1 MFTNVMNEQKDKSY
15 SKSDFD
21 LSGKTLISGGALKEA
36 LVSDMS
42 IPALKKVNMVNAPS
56 NNVGVNNVADPSMA
70 MPMNEPDITM
80 KSNASMPSEHV
91 NKFVPEGSSV
101 PNIPVMNEMPMQE
114 IVPEPQVT
122 SETPLE
128 TTSENKFVSPEINE
142 PVSAQPVNPVFN
154 TLVNAANKIPEPQVE
169 PEVSAPSESNMFTP
183 NIPVIEEQNNN
194 VAPLE
199 ETKEPTV
206 EPVMESVTSL
216 DDIKLR
222 QEKPSI
228 PQSNSITEDLQSGSF
243 VDDSSEVKSKED
255 SLNPSLEPVSAPS
268 DEVKEPVSKET
279 TVTEPD
285 ITLNENMPQFEPQAE
300 TQVEPQAKTQV
311 EPKSEPQAETQVE
324 LKAEPQV
331 ETQEQVSEE
340 VSGDIFK
347 AMKEEHL
354 KNIETLS
361 NGINT
366 LLKDYLN
373 NMKLMYGKLE
383 KMALEARKTNEVKN
397 DMESAMGMLSN
408 EELDKAVDRWDGK
421 IDEAANYGANAGIP
435 EITPGENTRAI

>member
-42 IPALKKVNMVNAPS
+42 IPALKKVNMVSAPS
-56 NNVGVNNVADPSMA
+56 NNVGVNNVAAPSMI
-70 MPMNEPDITM
+70 MPTNEPDITM
-80 KSNASMPSEHV
+80 KSDASMPSEHV

-101 PNIPVMNEMPMQE
+101 PNIPVMNKMPMQE

-169 PEVSAPSESNMFTP
+169 PEVSAPNESNMFTP
-183 NIPVIEEQNNN
+183 HIPVIEEQNNN

-216 DDIKLR
+216 DDIKLG
-222 QEKPSI
+222 QEEPSI
-228 PQSNSITEDLQSGSF
+228 PQSNSITDDLQSGSF
-243 VDDSSEVKSKED
+243 VDDSGEVKSEED
-255 SLNPSLEPVSAPS
+255 TA
-268 DEVKEPVSKET
+268 
-279 TVTEPD
+279 VTEPD
-285 ITLNENMPQFEPQAE
+285 STLSENMPQFEPQA
-300 TQVEPQAKTQV
+300 KTQV
-311 EPKSEPQAETQVE
+311 EHKSEPQAETQVE
-324 LKAEPQV
+324 PKAEPQV
-331 ETQEQVSEE
+331 ETQEQVSEK
-340 VSGDIFK
+340 VSGDIFT
-347 AMKEEHL
+347 AMKKEHL

-373 NMKLMYGKLE
+373 NMKLMYSKLE
-383 KMALEARKTNEVKN
+383 KMVLESRKTNETKN
-397 DMESAMGMLSN
+397 DMENAMGMLSN

-421 IDEAANYGANAGIP
+421 IDEATNYGIGSDIP
-435 EITPGENTRAI
+435 EITPDENTRAI

>member
-42 IPALKKVNMVNAPS
+42 IPALKKVNMVSAPS
-56 NNVGVNNVADPSMA
+56 NNVGVNNVAAPSMT

-80 KSNASMPSEHV
+80 KSDASMPSEHV

-183 NIPVIEEQNNN
+183 HIPVIEEQNNN

-216 DDIKLR
+216 DDVKLG
-222 QEKPSI
+222 QEEPSI
-228 PQSNSITEDLQSGSF
+228 PQSNSITDDLQSGSF
-243 VDDSSEVKSKED
+243 VDDSGEVKSEED

-285 ITLNENMPQFEPQAE
+285 STLSENMPQFEPQA
-300 TQVEPQAKTQV
+300 KTQV
-311 EPKSEPQAETQVE
+311 EHKSEPQAEIQVE
-324 LKAEPQV
+324 PKAEPQA

-340 VSGDIFK
+340 VSGDIFT

-373 NMKLMYGKLE
+373 NMKLMYSKLE
-383 KMALEARKTNEVKN
+383 KMVLESRKTNETKN
-397 DMESAMGMLSN
+397 DMENAMGMLSN

-421 IDEAANYGANAGIP
+421 IDEATNYGIGSDIP
-435 EITPGENTRAI
+435 EITPDENTRAI

>member
-1 MFTNVMNEQKDKSY
+1 MFTNVMNEQKVKSY

-21 LSGKTLISGGALKEA
+21 LSGKTLVSGGVLKEA

-42 IPALKKVNMVNAPS
+42 IPALKKVNMVSAPS
-56 NNVGVNNVADPSMA
+56 NNMGVNNVADPSMT
-70 MPMNEPDITM
+70 MPTNEPDITM
-80 KSNASMPSEHV
+80 KSDASMPLEHA

-128 TTSENKFVSPEINE
+128 TTSENKFVSPEIKE

-169 PEVSAPSESNMFTP
+169 PKVSAPSESNMFTP
-183 NIPVIEEQNNN
+183 HIPVIEEQNNN

-216 DDIKLR
+216 DDIKLG
-222 QEKPSI
+222 QEGPSI
-228 PQSNSITEDLQSGSF
+228 PQSNSITDDLQSGSF
-243 VDDSSEVKSKED
+243 VDDSGEVKSEED
-255 SLNPSLEPVSAPS
+255 SLSPSLEPVSAPS
-268 DEVKEPVSKET
+268 DEVKEPVSEEDT
-279 TVTEPD
+279 AVTEPD
-285 ITLNENMPQFEPQAE
+285 STLSENMPQIEPQIE
-300 TQVEPQAKTQV
+300 TQMEPKVEPQ
-311 EPKSEPQAETQVE
+311 EESI
-324 LKAEPQV
+324 
-331 ETQEQVSEE
+331 EQVSEE
-340 VSGDIFK
+340 VSSDIFT

-373 NMKLMYGKLE
+373 NMELMYSKLE
-383 KMALEARKTNEVKN
+383 KMVLESRKTNETKN
-397 DMESAMGMLSN
+397 DMENAIGMLSS

-421 IDEAANYGANAGIP
+421 IDEATNYGIGSDIP
-435 EITPGENTRAI
+435 EITPDENTRAI

>member
-1 MFTNVMNEQKDKSY
+1 MFTNVMNEQKVKSY

-21 LSGKTLISGGALKEA
+21 LSGKTLVSGGVLKEA

-42 IPALKKVNMVNAPS
+42 IPALKKVNMVSAPS
-56 NNVGVNNVADPSMA
+56 NNMGVNNVAAPSMI
-70 MPMNEPDITM
+70 MPTNEPDITM
-80 KSNASMPSEHV
+80 KSDASMPLEHA

-128 TTSENKFVSPEINE
+128 TTSENKFVSPEIKE

-183 NIPVIEEQNNN
+183 HIPVIEEQNNN

-206 EPVMESVTSL
+206 APVMESVTSL
-216 DDIKLR
+216 DDIKLG
-222 QEKPSI
+222 QEEPSI
-228 PQSNSITEDLQSGSF
+228 PQSNSITDDLQSGSF
-243 VDDSSEVKSKED
+243 VDDSGEVKSEED
-255 SLNPSLEPVSAPS
+255 SLSPSLEPVSAPS
-268 DEVKEPVSKET
+268 DEVKEPVSEEDT
-279 TVTEPD
+279 AVTESD
-285 ITLNENMPQFEPQAE
+285 STLSENMPQIESKIE
-300 TQVEPQAKTQV
+300 TQMEPKVEPQ
-311 EPKSEPQAETQVE
+311 EESI
-324 LKAEPQV
+324 
-331 ETQEQVSEE
+331 EQVSEE
-340 VSGDIFK
+340 VSSDIFT

-373 NMKLMYGKLE
+373 NMELMYSKLE
-383 KMALEARKTNEVKN
+383 KMVLESRKTNETKN
-397 DMESAMGMLSN
+397 DMENAMGMLSS

-421 IDEAANYGANAGIP
+421 IDEATNYGIGSDIP
-435 EITPGENTRAI
+435 EITPDENTRAI

>member
-42 IPALKKVNMVNAPS
+42 IPALKKVNMVSAPS
-56 NNVGVNNVADPSMA
+56 NNVAAPSMI
-70 MPMNEPDITM
+70 MPTNEPDITM
-80 KSNASMPSEHV
+80 KSDASMPSEHV

-128 TTSENKFVSPEINE
+128 TTSENKFVSPEIKE

-154 TLVNAANKIPEPQVE
+154 TLVNAANKISEPQVE

-183 NIPVIEEQNNN
+183 HIPVIEEQNNN

-216 DDIKLR
+216 DDIKLG
-222 QEKPSI
+222 QEEPSI
-228 PQSNSITEDLQSGSF
+228 PQSNSITDDLQSGSF
-243 VDDSSEVKSKED
+243 VDDSGEVKSEED

-268 DEVKEPVSKET
+268 DEVNEPVSKET

-285 ITLNENMPQFEPQAE
+285 STLSENMPQFEPQA
-300 TQVEPQAKTQV
+300 KTQV
-311 EPKSEPQAETQVE
+311 EP
-324 LKAEPQV
+324 KAEPQV

-340 VSGDIFK
+340 VSGDIFT

-373 NMKLMYGKLE
+373 NMKLMYSKLE
-383 KMALEARKTNEVKN
+383 KMVLESRKTKETKN
-397 DMESAMGMLSN
+397 DMENAMGMLSN

-421 IDEAANYGANAGIP
+421 IDEATNYGIGSDTP
-435 EITPGENTRAI
+435 EITPDENTRAI

>member
-1 MFTNVMNEQKDKSY
+1 MFTNVMNEQNVKSY

-21 LSGKTLISGGALKEA
+21 LSGKTLVSGGVLKEA

-42 IPALKKVNMVNAPS
+42 IPALKKVNMVSAPS
-56 NNVGVNNVADPSMA
+56 NNMGVNNVAAPSMI
-70 MPMNEPDITM
+70 MPTNEPDITM
-80 KSNASMPSEHV
+80 KGDASMPSEHV

-169 PEVSAPSESNMFTP
+169 PEVSAPAESNMFTP

-243 VDDSSEVKSKED
+243 VDDSGEVKSEED
-255 SLNPSLEPVSAPS
+255 SLSPSLEPVSAPS
-268 DEVKEPVSKET
+268 DEVKEPVSEEDT
-279 TVTEPD
+279 AVTESD
-285 ITLNENMPQFEPQAE
+285 STLSENMPQIEPQIE
-300 TQVEPQAKTQV
+300 TQMEPKVEPQ
-311 EPKSEPQAETQVE
+311 EESI
-324 LKAEPQV
+324 
-331 ETQEQVSEE
+331 EQVSEE
-340 VSGDIFK
+340 VSSDIFT

-373 NMKLMYGKLE
+373 NMELMYSKLE
-383 KMALEARKTNEVKN
+383 KMVLESRKTNETKN
-397 DMESAMGMLSN
+397 DMENAMGMLSS

-421 IDEAANYGANAGIP
+421 IDEATNYGIGSDIP
-435 EITPGENTRAI
+435 EITPDENTRAI

>member
-42 IPALKKVNMVNAPS
+42 IPALKKVNMVSAPS

-80 KSNASMPSEHV
+80 KGDASMPSEHV

-268 DEVKEPVSKET
+268 DEVNEPISKET
-279 TVTEPD
+279 TVTEPG
-285 ITLNENMPQFEPQAE
+285 ITLNKNMPQF
-300 TQVEPQAKTQV
+300 EPQAKTQV

-324 LKAEPQV
+324 SKAEPQV

-340 VSGDIFK
+340 VSGDIFM

-373 NMKLMYGKLE
+373 NMKLMYSKLE
-383 KMALEARKTNEVKN
+383 KMVLESRKTNETKN
-397 DMESAMGMLSN
+397 DMENAMGMLSN

-421 IDEAANYGANAGIP
+421 IDEATNYRIGSDIP
-435 EITPGENTRAI
+435 EITPDENTRAI

>member
-1 MFTNVMNEQKDKSY
+1 MFTNVMNEQNVKSY

-21 LSGKTLISGGALKEA
+21 LSGKTLVSGGVLKEA

-42 IPALKKVNMVNAPS
+42 IPALKKVNMVSAPS
-56 NNVGVNNVADPSMA
+56 NNMGVNNVAAPSMI
-70 MPMNEPDITM
+70 MPTNEPDITM
-80 KSNASMPSEHV
+80 KSDASMPLEHA

-128 TTSENKFVSPEINE
+128 TTSENKFVSPEIKE

-183 NIPVIEEQNNN
+183 HIPVIEEQNNN

-199 ETKEPTV
+199 QTKEPTV

-216 DDIKLR
+216 DDIKLG
-222 QEKPSI
+222 QEEPSI
-228 PQSNSITEDLQSGSF
+228 PQSNSITDDLQSGSF
-243 VDDSSEVKSKED
+243 VDDSGEVKSEED
-255 SLNPSLEPVSAPS
+255 SLSPSLEPVSAPS
-268 DEVKEPVSKET
+268 DEVNEPVSKET

-285 ITLNENMPQFEPQAE
+285 STLSENMPQI
-300 TQVEPQAKTQV
+300 EPQAKTQV

-340 VSGDIFK
+340 VSSDIFT

-373 NMKLMYGKLE
+373 NMELMYSKLE
-383 KMALEARKTNEVKN
+383 KMVLESRKTNETKN
-397 DMESAMGMLSN
+397 DMENAMGMLSS

-421 IDEAANYGANAGIP
+421 IDEATNYGIGSDIP
-435 EITPGENTRAI
+435 EITPDENTRAI

>member
-1 MFTNVMNEQKDKSY
+1 MFTNVMNEQKVKSY

-21 LSGKTLISGGALKEA
+21 LSGKTLVSGGVLKEA

-42 IPALKKVNMVNAPS
+42 IPALKKVNMVSAPS
-56 NNVGVNNVADPSMA
+56 NNMGVNNVAAPSMI
-70 MPMNEPDITM
+70 MPTNEPDITM
-80 KSNASMPSEHV
+80 KSDASMPLEHA

-128 TTSENKFVSPEINE
+128 TTSENKFVSPEIKE

-169 PEVSAPSESNMFTP
+169 PKVSAPSESNMFTP
-183 NIPVIEEQNNN
+183 HIPVIEEQNNN

-206 EPVMESVTSL
+206 APVMESVTSL
-216 DDIKLR
+216 DDIKLG
-222 QEKPSI
+222 QEEPSL
-228 PQSNSITEDLQSGSF
+228 PQSNSITDDLQSGSF
-243 VDDSSEVKSKED
+243 VDDSGEVKSEED
-255 SLNPSLEPVSAPS
+255 SLSPSLEPVSAPS
-268 DEVKEPVSKET
+268 DEVKEPVSEEDT
-279 TVTEPD
+279 AVTESD
-285 ITLNENMPQFEPQAE
+285 STLSENMPQIEPQIE
-300 TQVEPQAKTQV
+300 TQMEPKVEPQ
-311 EPKSEPQAETQVE
+311 EESI
-324 LKAEPQV
+324 
-331 ETQEQVSEE
+331 EQVSEE
-340 VSGDIFK
+340 VSSDIFT

-373 NMKLMYGKLE
+373 NMELMYSKLE
-383 KMALEARKTNEVKN
+383 KMVLESRKTNETKN
-397 DMESAMGMLSN
+397 DMENAMGMLSS

-421 IDEAANYGANAGIP
+421 IDEATNYGIGSDIP
-435 EITPGENTRAI
+435 EITPDENTRAI

>member
-42 IPALKKVNMVNAPS
+42 IPALKKVNMVSAPS
-56 NNVGVNNVADPSMA
+56 NNVDVNNVAAPSMI
-70 MPMNEPDITM
+70 MPTNEPDITM
-80 KSNASMPSEHV
+80 KSDASMPSEHV

-183 NIPVIEEQNNN
+183 HIPVIEEQNNN

-216 DDIKLR
+216 DDIKLG
-222 QEKPSI
+222 QEEPSI
-228 PQSNSITEDLQSGSF
+228 PQSNSITDDLQSGSF
-243 VDDSSEVKSKED
+243 VDDSGEVKSEED

-285 ITLNENMPQFEPQAE
+285 ITLNENMPQFEPQA
-300 TQVEPQAKTQV
+300 KTQV
-311 EPKSEPQAETQVE
+311 EPKSEPQAETQ
-324 LKAEPQV
+324 
-331 ETQEQVSEE
+331 EQVSEE
-340 VSGDIFK
+340 VSGNIFT

-373 NMKLMYGKLE
+373 NMKLMYSKLE
-383 KMALEARKTNEVKN
+383 KMVLESRKTNETKN
-397 DMESAMGMLSN
+397 DMGNAMGMLSN

-421 IDEAANYGANAGIP
+421 IDEATNYRIGSDIP
-435 EITPGENTRAI
+435 EITPDENTRAI

>member
-1 MFTNVMNEQKDKSY
+1 MFTNVMNEQNVKSY

-21 LSGKTLISGGALKEA
+21 LSGKTLVSGGVLKEA

-42 IPALKKVNMVNAPS
+42 IPALKKVNMVSAPS
-56 NNVGVNNVADPSMA
+56 NNMGVNNVAAPSMT
-70 MPMNEPDITM
+70 MPTNEPDITM
-80 KSNASMPSEHV
+80 KSDASMPLEHA

-128 TTSENKFVSPEINE
+128 TTSENKFVSPEIKE

-183 NIPVIEEQNNN
+183 HIPVIEEQNNN

-216 DDIKLR
+216 DDIKLG
-222 QEKPSI
+222 QEEPSI
-228 PQSNSITEDLQSGSF
+228 PQSNSITDDLQSGSF
-243 VDDSSEVKSKED
+243 VDDSGEVKSEED
-255 SLNPSLEPVSAPS
+255 SLSPSLKPVSAPS
-268 DEVKEPVSKET
+268 DEVKEPVSEEDT
-279 TVTEPD
+279 AVTESD
-285 ITLNENMPQFEPQAE
+285 STLSENMPQIEPQIE
-300 TQVEPQAKTQV
+300 TQMEPKVEPQ
-311 EPKSEPQAETQVE
+311 EESI
-324 LKAEPQV
+324 
-331 ETQEQVSEE
+331 EQVSEE
-340 VSGDIFK
+340 VSSDIFT

-373 NMKLMYGKLE
+373 NMKLMYSKLE
-383 KMALEARKTNEVKN
+383 KMVLESRKNNETKN
-397 DMESAMGMLSN
+397 DMENAMGMLSS

-421 IDEAANYGANAGIP
+421 IDEATNYGIGSDIP
-435 EITPGENTRAI
+435 EITPDENTRAI

>member
-42 IPALKKVNMVNAPS
+42 IPALKKVNMVSAPS
-56 NNVGVNNVADPSMA
+56 NNVGVNNVAAPSMI

-80 KSNASMPSEHV
+80 KSDASMPSEHV

-101 PNIPVMNEMPMQE
+101 PNIPVMNKMPMQE

-169 PEVSAPSESNMFTP
+169 PEVSSPSESNMFTP
-183 NIPVIEEQNNN
+183 HIPVIEEQNNN

-216 DDIKLR
+216 DDIKLG
-222 QEKPSI
+222 QEEPSI
-228 PQSNSITEDLQSGSF
+228 PQSNSITDDLQSGSF
-243 VDDSSEVKSKED
+243 VDDSGEVKSEED

-268 DEVKEPVSKET
+268 DEVNEPISKET

-285 ITLNENMPQFEPQAE
+285 STLNKNMPQFEPQ
-300 TQVEPQAKTQV
+300 VKTQV
-311 EPKSEPQAETQVE
+311 EHKSEPQAEIQVE
-324 LKAEPQV
+324 PKAEPQA

-340 VSGDIFK
+340 VSGDIFT

-373 NMKLMYGKLE
+373 NMKLMYSKLE
-383 KMALEARKTNEVKN
+383 KMVLESRKTNETKN
-397 DMESAMGMLSN
+397 DMENAMGMLSN

-421 IDEAANYGANAGIP
+421 IDEATNYGIGSDIP
-435 EITPGENTRAI
+435 EITPDENTRAI

>member
-1 MFTNVMNEQKDKSY
+1 MFTNVMNEQNVKSY

-21 LSGKTLISGGALKEA
+21 LSGKTLVSGGVLKEA

-42 IPALKKVNMVNAPS
+42 IPALKKVNMVSAPS
-56 NNVGVNNVADPSMA
+56 NNMGVNNVADPSMT
-70 MPMNEPDITM
+70 MPTNEPDITM
-80 KSNASMPSEHV
+80 KSDASMPLEHA

-128 TTSENKFVSPEINE
+128 TTSENKFVSPEIKE

-183 NIPVIEEQNNN
+183 HIPVIEEQNNN

-216 DDIKLR
+216 DDIKLG
-222 QEKPSI
+222 QEEPSI
-228 PQSNSITEDLQSGSF
+228 PQSNSITDDLQSGSF
-243 VDDSSEVKSKED
+243 VDDSGEVKSEED
-255 SLNPSLEPVSAPS
+255 SLSPSLEPVSAPS
-268 DEVKEPVSKET
+268 DEVKEPVSEEDT
-279 TVTEPD
+279 AVTEPD
-285 ITLNENMPQFEPQAE
+285 STLSENMPQIESQKE
-300 TQVEPQAKTQV
+300 TQM
-311 EPKSEPQAETQVE
+311 EPKVKLQEESI
-324 LKAEPQV
+324 
-331 ETQEQVSEE
+331 EQVSEE
-340 VSGDIFK
+340 VSSDIFT

-373 NMKLMYGKLE
+373 NMELMYSKLE
-383 KMALEARKTNEVKN
+383 KMVLESRKTNETKN
-397 DMESAMGMLSN
+397 DMENAMGMLSS

-421 IDEAANYGANAGIP
+421 IDEATNYGIGSDIP
-435 EITPGENTRAI
+435 EITPDENTRAI

>member
-1 MFTNVMNEQKDKSY
+1 MFTNMMNEQKDKSY

-21 LSGKTLISGGALKEA
+21 LSGKTLVSGGTLKEA

-42 IPALKKVNMVNAPS
+42 IPALKKVNMVSAPS
-56 NNVGVNNVADPSMA
+56 NNVSVNNVADPSIV

-80 KSNASMPSEHV
+80 KSDASMPSGHV
-91 NKFVPEGSSV
+91 NKFVPEGSNI

-128 TTSENKFVSPEINE
+128 TVSENKFVSPELNE
-142 PVSAQPVNPVFN
+142 PASTQTINPVIN
-154 TLVNAANKIPEPQVE
+154 TIVNAANKIPEPQVE
-169 PEVSAPSESNMFTP
+169 PEVSAPTESNMFTP
-183 NIPVIEEQNNN
+183 HIPVIDGQNNE

-206 EPVMESVTSL
+206 EPSMDRVEPVMENVTSL
-216 DDIKLR
+216 DDIKLK
-222 QEKPSI
+222 QEEPSM

-243 VDDSSEVKSKED
+243 VDDNSEVKSEED
-255 SLNPSLEPVSAPS
+255 GLNPTLEPVSAPS
-268 DEVKEPVSKET
+268 DEVKETVSEEA
-279 TVTEPD
+279 VVAEPD
-285 ITLNENMPQFEPQAE
+285 TTLNENMPQFEPQVE
-300 TQVEPQAKTQV
+300 TQMEPKVEPQV
-311 EPKSEPQAETQVE
+311 D
-324 LKAEPQV
+324 
-331 ETQEQVSEE
+331 TQEQVSEE
-340 VSGDIFK
+340 VSSDIFK
-347 AMKEEHL
+347 TMKEEHL

-373 NMKLMYGKLE
+373 NMQLMYSKLE
-383 KMALEARKTNEVKN
+383 KMVLESRKTNETKN
-397 DMESAMGMLSN
+397 DMESAMGMLSS

-421 IDEAANYGANAGIP
+421 IDEAANYGVNADIP
-435 EITPGENTRAI
+435 EITPSENTRAI

>member
-1 MFTNVMNEQKDKSY
+1 MFTNVMNEQNVKSY

-21 LSGKTLISGGALKEA
+21 LSGKTLVSGGVLKEA

-42 IPALKKVNMVNAPS
+42 IPALKKVNMVSAPS
-56 NNVGVNNVADPSMA
+56 NNMGVNNVAAPSMI
-70 MPMNEPDITM
+70 MPTNEPDITM
-80 KSNASMPSEHV
+80 KSDASMPLEHA

-128 TTSENKFVSPEINE
+128 TTSENKFVSPEIKE

-183 NIPVIEEQNNN
+183 HIPVIEEQNNN

-216 DDIKLR
+216 DDIKLG
-222 QEKPSI
+222 QEEPSI
-228 PQSNSITEDLQSGSF
+228 PQSNSITDDLQSGSF
-243 VDDSSEVKSKED
+243 VDDSGEVKSEED
-255 SLNPSLEPVSAPS
+255 SLSPSLEPVSAPS
-268 DEVKEPVSKET
+268 DEVKEPVSEEDT
-279 TVTEPD
+279 AVTEPD
-285 ITLNENMPQFEPQAE
+285 STLSENMPQIEPQIE
-300 TQVEPQAKTQV
+300 TQMEPKVEPQ
-311 EPKSEPQAETQVE
+311 EESI
-324 LKAEPQV
+324 
-331 ETQEQVSEE
+331 EQVSEE
-340 VSGDIFK
+340 VSSDIFT

-373 NMKLMYGKLE
+373 NMELMYSKLE
-383 KMALEARKTNEVKN
+383 KMVLESRKTNETKN
-397 DMESAMGMLSN
+397 DMENAMGMLSS

-421 IDEAANYGANAGIP
+421 IDEATNYGIGSDIP
-435 EITPGENTRAI
+435 EITPDENTRAI

>member
-1 MFTNVMNEQKDKSY
+1 MFTNVMNEQNVKSY

-21 LSGKTLISGGALKEA
+21 LSGKTLVSGGVLKEA

-42 IPALKKVNMVNAPS
+42 IPALKKVNMVSAPS
-56 NNVGVNNVADPSMA
+56 NNMGVNNVAAPSMI
-70 MPMNEPDITM
+70 MPTNEPDITM
-80 KSNASMPSEHV
+80 KSDASMPLEHA

-128 TTSENKFVSPEINE
+128 TTSENKFVSPEIKE

-154 TLVNAANKIPEPQVE
+154 TLVNVANKIPEPQVE

-183 NIPVIEEQNNN
+183 HIPVIEEQNNN

-216 DDIKLR
+216 DDIKLG
-222 QEKPSI
+222 QEEPSI
-228 PQSNSITEDLQSGSF
+228 PQSNSITDDLQSGSF
-243 VDDSSEVKSKED
+243 VDDSGEVKSEED
-255 SLNPSLEPVSAPS
+255 SLSPSLEPVSAPS
-268 DEVKEPVSKET
+268 DEVKEPVSEEDT
-279 TVTEPD
+279 AVTESD
-285 ITLNENMPQFEPQAE
+285 STLSENMPQIEPQIE
-300 TQVEPQAKTQV
+300 TQMEPKVEPQ
-311 EPKSEPQAETQVE
+311 EESI
-324 LKAEPQV
+324 
-331 ETQEQVSEE
+331 EQVSEE
-340 VSGDIFK
+340 VSSDIFT

-373 NMKLMYGKLE
+373 NMELMYSKLE
-383 KMALEARKTNEVKN
+383 KMVLESRKTNETKN
-397 DMESAMGMLSN
+397 DMENAMGMLSS

-421 IDEAANYGANAGIP
+421 IDEATNYGIGSDIP
-435 EITPGENTRAI
+435 EITPDENTRAI

>member
-1 MFTNVMNEQKDKSY
+1 MFTNVMNEQKVKSY

-21 LSGKTLISGGALKEA
+21 LSGKTLVSGGVLKEA

-42 IPALKKVNMVNAPS
+42 IPALKKVNMVSAPS
-56 NNVGVNNVADPSMA
+56 NKMGVNNVADPSMT
-70 MPMNEPDITM
+70 MPTNEPDITM
-80 KSNASMPSEHV
+80 KSDASMPLEHA

-128 TTSENKFVSPEINE
+128 TTSENKFVSPEIKE

-183 NIPVIEEQNNN
+183 HIPVIEEQNNN

-199 ETKEPTV
+199 QTKEPTV

-216 DDIKLR
+216 DDIKLG
-222 QEKPSI
+222 QEEPSI
-228 PQSNSITEDLQSGSF
+228 PQSNSITDDLQSGSF
-243 VDDSSEVKSKED
+243 VDDSGEVKSEED
-255 SLNPSLEPVSAPS
+255 SLSPSLEPVSAPS
-268 DEVKEPVSKET
+268 DEVKEPVSEEDT
-279 TVTEPD
+279 AVTEPD
-285 ITLNENMPQFEPQAE
+285 STLSENMPQIESQKE
-300 TQVEPQAKTQV
+300 TQM
-311 EPKSEPQAETQVE
+311 EPKVKLQEESI
-324 LKAEPQV
+324 
-331 ETQEQVSEE
+331 EQVSEE
-340 VSGDIFK
+340 VSSDIFT

-373 NMKLMYGKLE
+373 NMELMYSKLE
-383 KMALEARKTNEVKN
+383 KMVLESRKTNETKN
-397 DMESAMGMLSN
+397 DMENAMGMLSS

-421 IDEAANYGANAGIP
+421 IDEATNYGIGSDIP
-435 EITPGENTRAI
+435 EITPDENTRAI

>member
-1 MFTNVMNEQKDKSY
+1 MFTNVMNEQKVKSY

-21 LSGKTLISGGALKEA
+21 LSGKTLVSGEVLKEA

-42 IPALKKVNMVNAPS
+42 IPALKKVNMVSAPS
-56 NNVGVNNVADPSMA
+56 NNMGVNNVADPSMT

-80 KSNASMPSEHV
+80 KSDASMPLEHA

-128 TTSENKFVSPEINE
+128 TTSENKFVSSEIKE

-183 NIPVIEEQNNN
+183 HIPVIEEQNNN

-216 DDIKLR
+216 DDIKLG
-222 QEKPSI
+222 QEEPSI
-228 PQSNSITEDLQSGSF
+228 PQSNSITDDLQSGSF
-243 VDDSSEVKSKED
+243 VDDSGEVKSEED
-255 SLNPSLEPVSAPS
+255 SLSPSLEPVSAPS
-268 DEVKEPVSKET
+268 DEVKEPVSEEDT
-279 TVTEPD
+279 AVTEPD
-285 ITLNENMPQFEPQAE
+285 STLSENMPQIEPQIE
-300 TQVEPQAKTQV
+300 TQMEPKVEPQ
-311 EPKSEPQAETQVE
+311 EESI
-324 LKAEPQV
+324 
-331 ETQEQVSEE
+331 EQVSEE
-340 VSGDIFK
+340 VSSDIFT

-373 NMKLMYGKLE
+373 NMELMYSKLE
-383 KMALEARKTNEVKN
+383 KMVLESRKTNETKN
-397 DMESAMGMLSN
+397 DMENAIGMLSS

-421 IDEAANYGANAGIP
+421 IDEATNYGIGSDIP
-435 EITPGENTRAI
+435 EITPDENTRAI

>member
-1 MFTNVMNEQKDKSY
+1 MFTNMMNEQKDKSY

-21 LSGKTLISGGALKEA
+21 LSGKTLVSGGALKEA

-42 IPALKKVNMVNAPS
+42 IPALKKVNMISVSS
-56 NNVGVNNVADPSMA
+56 NNMGVNNVSDPSMT
-70 MPMNEPDITM
+70 MPMNEPDITV
-80 KSNASMPSEHV
+80 KSDASMSSEHV
-91 NKFVPEGSSV
+91 NKFVPEGSNI

-142 PVSAQPVNPVFN
+142 PVSTQPVNPVFN

-169 PEVSAPSESNMFTP
+169 PEVSTPSESNMFTP
-183 NIPVIEEQNNN
+183 HIPVIEEQNND

-216 DDIKLR
+216 DDIKLG
-222 QEKPSI
+222 QEEPSI
-228 PQSNSITEDLQSGSF
+228 PQSNSITDDLQSGSF
-243 VDDSSEVKSKED
+243 VDDSGEVKSEED
-255 SLNPSLEPVSAPS
+255 SLSPSLEPVSAPS
-268 DEVKEPVSKET
+268 DEVKETVSEET
-279 TVTEPD
+279 VVAEPD
-285 ITLNENMPQFEPQAE
+285 TTLNENMPQFEPQVE
-300 TQVEPQAKTQV
+300 TQTEPKVEPQV
-311 EPKSEPQAETQVE
+311 D
-324 LKAEPQV
+324 
-331 ETQEQVSEE
+331 TQEQVSEE
-340 VSGDIFK
+340 VSSDIFK

-373 NMKLMYGKLE
+373 NMQLMYSKLE
-383 KMALEARKTNEVKN
+383 KMVLESRKTNETKN
-397 DMESAMGMLSN
+397 DMESAMGMLSS

-421 IDEAANYGANAGIP
+421 IDEAANYGVNADIP
-435 EITPGENTRAI
+435 EITPSENARAI

>member
-42 IPALKKVNMVNAPS
+42 IPALKKVNMVSAPS
-56 NNVGVNNVADPSMA
+56 NNVAAPSMT
-70 MPMNEPDITM
+70 MPTNEPDITM
-80 KSNASMPSEHV
+80 KSDASMPSEHV

-183 NIPVIEEQNNN
+183 HIPVIEEQNNN

-216 DDIKLR
+216 DDIKLG
-222 QEKPSI
+222 QEEPSI
-228 PQSNSITEDLQSGSF
+228 PQSNSITDDLQSGSF
-243 VDDSSEVKSKED
+243 VDDNGEVKSEED
-255 SLNPSLEPVSAPS
+255 SLSPSLEPVSAPS
-268 DEVKEPVSKET
+268 DEVKEPVSEEDT
-279 TVTEPD
+279 AVTEPD
-285 ITLNENMPQFEPQAE
+285 STLSENMPQFEPQIE
-300 TQVEPQAKTQV
+300 TQM
-311 EPKSEPQAETQVE
+311 EPKV
-324 LKAEPQV
+324 EPQV

-340 VSGDIFK
+340 VSGDIFT

-373 NMKLMYGKLE
+373 NMKLMYSKLE
-383 KMALEARKTNEVKN
+383 KMVLESRKTKETKN
-397 DMESAMGMLSN
+397 DMENAMGMLSN

-421 IDEAANYGANAGIP
+421 IDEATNYGIGSDIP
-435 EITPGENTRAI
+435 EITPDENTRAI

>member
-42 IPALKKVNMVNAPS
+42 IPALKKVNMVSAPS
-56 NNVGVNNVADPSMA
+56 NNVDVNNVAAPSMT
-70 MPMNEPDITM
+70 MPTNEPDITM
-80 KSNASMPSEHV
+80 KSDASMPSEHV

-101 PNIPVMNEMPMQE
+101 PNIPVMNKMPMQE

-183 NIPVIEEQNNN
+183 HIPVIEEQNNN

-199 ETKEPTV
+199 GTKEPTV

-216 DDIKLR
+216 DDIKLG
-222 QEKPSI
+222 QEETSI
-228 PQSNSITEDLQSGSF
+228 PQSNSITDDLQSGSF
-243 VDDSSEVKSKED
+243 VDDSGEVKSEED

-285 ITLNENMPQFEPQAE
+285 ITLNKNMPQF
-300 TQVEPQAKTQV
+300 EPQAKTQV
-311 EPKSEPQAETQVE
+311 EPKSEPQAETQ
-324 LKAEPQV
+324 
-331 ETQEQVSEE
+331 EQVSEE
-340 VSGDIFK
+340 VSGDIFT

-373 NMKLMYGKLE
+373 NMKLMYSKLE
-383 KMALEARKTNEVKN
+383 KMVLESRKTNETKN
-397 DMESAMGMLSN
+397 AMENAMGMLSN

-421 IDEAANYGANAGIP
+421 IDEATNYGIGSDIP
-435 EITPGENTRAI
+435 EITPDENTRAI

>member
-42 IPALKKVNMVNAPS
+42 IPALKKVNMVSAPS
-56 NNVGVNNVADPSMA
+56 NNVAAPSMI
-70 MPMNEPDITM
+70 MPTNEPDITM
-80 KSNASMPSEHV
+80 KSDASMPSEHV

-128 TTSENKFVSPEINE
+128 TTSENKFVSPEIKE

-183 NIPVIEEQNNN
+183 HIPVIEEQNNN

-216 DDIKLR
+216 DDIKLG
-222 QEKPSI
+222 QEEPSI
-228 PQSNSITEDLQSGSF
+228 PQSNSITDDLQSGSF
-243 VDDSSEVKSKED
+243 VDDSGEVKSEED

-268 DEVKEPVSKET
+268 DEVNEPVSKET

-285 ITLNENMPQFEPQAE
+285 STLSENMPQFEPQA
-300 TQVEPQAKTQV
+300 KTQV
-311 EPKSEPQAETQVE
+311 EP
-324 LKAEPQV
+324 KAEPQV

-340 VSGDIFK
+340 VSGDIFT

-373 NMKLMYGKLE
+373 NMKLMYSKLE
-383 KMALEARKTNEVKN
+383 KMVLESRKTKETKN
-397 DMESAMGMLSN
+397 DMENAMGMLSN

-421 IDEAANYGANAGIP
+421 IDEATNYGIGSDTP
-435 EITPGENTRAI
+435 EITPDENTRAI

>member
-42 IPALKKVNMVNAPS
+42 IPALKKVNMVSAPS
-56 NNVGVNNVADPSMA
+56 NNVDVNNVAAPSMI
-70 MPMNEPDITM
+70 MPTNEPDITM
-80 KSNASMPSEHV
+80 KSDASMPSEHV

-128 TTSENKFVSPEINE
+128 TTSENKFVSPEKNE

-183 NIPVIEEQNNN
+183 HIPVIEEQNNN

-199 ETKEPTV
+199 GTKEPTV

-216 DDIKLR
+216 DDIKLG
-222 QEKPSI
+222 QEETSI
-228 PQSNSITEDLQSGSF
+228 PQSNSITDDLQSGSF
-243 VDDSSEVKSKED
+243 VDDSGEVKSEED

-268 DEVKEPVSKET
+268 DEVNEPVSKET

-285 ITLNENMPQFEPQAE
+285 ITLNKNMPQFEPQA
-300 TQVEPQAKTQV
+300 
-311 EPKSEPQAETQVE
+311 
-324 LKAEPQV
+324 

-340 VSGDIFK
+340 VSGDIFT

-373 NMKLMYGKLE
+373 NMKLMYSKLE
-383 KMALEARKTNEVKN
+383 KMVLESRKTNETKN
-397 DMESAMGMLSN
+397 DMENAMGMLSN

-421 IDEAANYGANAGIP
+421 IDEATNYGIGSDIP
-435 EITPGENTRAI
+435 EITPDENTRAI

>member
-1 MFTNVMNEQKDKSY
+1 MFTNVMNEQNVKSY

-21 LSGKTLISGGALKEA
+21 LSGKTLVSGGVLKEA

-42 IPALKKVNMVNAPS
+42 IPALKKVNMVSAPS
-56 NNVGVNNVADPSMA
+56 NNMGVNNVAAPSMI
-70 MPMNEPDITM
+70 MPTNEPDITM
-80 KSNASMPSEHV
+80 KSDASMPLEHA

-128 TTSENKFVSPEINE
+128 TTSENKFVSPEIKE

-183 NIPVIEEQNNN
+183 HIPVIEEQNNN

-216 DDIKLR
+216 DDIKLG
-222 QEKPSI
+222 QEEPSI
-228 PQSNSITEDLQSGSF
+228 PQSNSITDDLQSGSF
-243 VDDSSEVKSKED
+243 VDDSGEVKSEED
-255 SLNPSLEPVSAPS
+255 SLSPSLEPVSAPS
-268 DEVKEPVSKET
+268 DEVKEPVSEEDT

-285 ITLNENMPQFEPQAE
+285 STLSENMPQIEPQIE
-300 TQVEPQAKTQV
+300 TQMEPKVEPQ
-311 EPKSEPQAETQVE
+311 EESI
-324 LKAEPQV
+324 
-331 ETQEQVSEE
+331 EQVSEE
-340 VSGDIFK
+340 VSSDIFT

-373 NMKLMYGKLE
+373 NMELMYSKLE
-383 KMALEARKTNEVKN
+383 KMVLESRKTNETKN
-397 DMESAMGMLSN
+397 DMENAMGMLSS

-421 IDEAANYGANAGIP
+421 IDEATNYGIGSDIP
-435 EITPGENTRAI
+435 EITPDENTRAI

>member
-1 MFTNVMNEQKDKSY
+1 MFTNVMNEQNVKSY

-21 LSGKTLISGGALKEA
+21 LSGKTLVSGGVLKEA

-42 IPALKKVNMVNAPS
+42 IPALKKVNMVSAPS
-56 NNVGVNNVADPSMA
+56 NNMGVNNVADPSMT

-80 KSNASMPSEHV
+80 KSDASMPLEHA

-128 TTSENKFVSPEINE
+128 TTSENKFVSSEIKE

-183 NIPVIEEQNNN
+183 HIPVIEEQNNN

-216 DDIKLR
+216 DDIKLG
-222 QEKPSI
+222 QEEPSI
-228 PQSNSITEDLQSGSF
+228 PQSNSITDDLQSGSF
-243 VDDSSEVKSKED
+243 VDDSGEVKSEED
-255 SLNPSLEPVSAPS
+255 SLSPSLEPVSAPS
-268 DEVKEPVSKET
+268 DEVKEPVSEEDT
-279 TVTEPD
+279 AVTESD
-285 ITLNENMPQFEPQAE
+285 STLSENMPQIEPQIE
-300 TQVEPQAKTQV
+300 TQMEPKVEPQ
-311 EPKSEPQAETQVE
+311 EESI
-324 LKAEPQV
+324 
-331 ETQEQVSEE
+331 EQVSEE
-340 VSGDIFK
+340 VSSDIFT

-373 NMKLMYGKLE
+373 NMELMYSKLE
-383 KMALEARKTNEVKN
+383 KMVLESRKTNETKN
-397 DMESAMGMLSN
+397 DMENAMGMLSS

-421 IDEAANYGANAGIP
+421 IDEATNYGIGSDIP
-435 EITPGENTRAI
+435 EITPDENTRAI

>member
-1 MFTNVMNEQKDKSY
+1 MFTNVMNEQNVKSY

-21 LSGKTLISGGALKEA
+21 LSGKILVSGGVLKEA

-42 IPALKKVNMVNAPS
+42 IPALKKVNMISAPS
-56 NNVGVNNVADPSMA
+56 NNMGVNNVADPSMT

-80 KSNASMPSEHV
+80 KSDASMPLEHA

-128 TTSENKFVSPEINE
+128 TTSENKFVSPEIKE

-183 NIPVIEEQNNN
+183 HIPVIEEQNNN

-216 DDIKLR
+216 DDIKLG
-222 QEKPSI
+222 QEEPSI
-228 PQSNSITEDLQSGSF
+228 PQSNSITDDLQSGSF
-243 VDDSSEVKSKED
+243 VDDSSEVKSEED
-255 SLNPSLEPVSAPS
+255 SLSPSLEPVSAPS
-268 DEVKEPVSKET
+268 DEVKEPVSEEDT
-279 TVTEPD
+279 AVTEPD
-285 ITLNENMPQFEPQAE
+285 STLSENMPQIEPQIE
-300 TQVEPQAKTQV
+300 TQMEPKVEPQ
-311 EPKSEPQAETQVE
+311 EESI
-324 LKAEPQV
+324 
-331 ETQEQVSEE
+331 EQVSEE
-340 VSGDIFK
+340 VSSDIFT

-373 NMKLMYGKLE
+373 NMELMYSKLE
-383 KMALEARKTNEVKN
+383 KMVLESRKTNETKN
-397 DMESAMGMLSN
+397 DMENAMGMLSS

-421 IDEAANYGANAGIP
+421 IDEATNYGIGSDIP
-435 EITPGENTRAI
+435 EITPDENTRAI

>member
-1 MFTNVMNEQKDKSY
+1 MFTNVMNEQNVKSY

-21 LSGKTLISGGALKEA
+21 LSGKTLVSGGVLKEA

-42 IPALKKVNMVNAPS
+42 IPALKKVNMVSAPS
-56 NNVGVNNVADPSMA
+56 NNMGVNNVAAPSMI
-70 MPMNEPDITM
+70 MPTNEPDITM
-80 KSNASMPSEHV
+80 KSDASMPLEHA

-128 TTSENKFVSPEINE
+128 TTSENKFVSPEIKE

-183 NIPVIEEQNNN
+183 HIPVIEEQNNN

-216 DDIKLR
+216 DDIKLG
-222 QEKPSI
+222 QEEPSI
-228 PQSNSITEDLQSGSF
+228 PQSNSITDDLQSGSF
-243 VDDSSEVKSKED
+243 VDDSGEVKSEED
-255 SLNPSLEPVSAPS
+255 SLSPSLEPVSAPS
-268 DEVKEPVSKET
+268 DEVKEPVSEEYT
-279 TVTEPD
+279 AVTESD
-285 ITLNENMPQFEPQAE
+285 STLSENMPQIEPQIE
-300 TQVEPQAKTQV
+300 TQMEPKVEPQ
-311 EPKSEPQAETQVE
+311 EESI
-324 LKAEPQV
+324 
-331 ETQEQVSEE
+331 EQVSEE
-340 VSGDIFK
+340 VSSDIFT

-373 NMKLMYGKLE
+373 NMELMYSKLE
-383 KMALEARKTNEVKN
+383 KMVLESRKTNETKN
-397 DMESAMGMLSN
+397 DMENAMGMLSS

-421 IDEAANYGANAGIP
+421 IDEATNYGIGSDIP
-435 EITPGENTRAI
+435 EITPDENTRAI

>member
-1 MFTNVMNEQKDKSY
+1 MFTNVMNEQNVKSY

-21 LSGKTLISGGALKEA
+21 LSGKTLVSGGVLKEA

-42 IPALKKVNMVNAPS
+42 IPALKKVNMVSAPS
-56 NNVGVNNVADPSMA
+56 NNMGVNNVAAPSMI
-70 MPMNEPDITM
+70 MPTNEPDITM
-80 KSNASMPSEHV
+80 KSDASMPLEHA

-128 TTSENKFVSPEINE
+128 TTSENKFVSPEIKE

-154 TLVNAANKIPEPQVE
+154 TLVNVANKIPEPQVE

-183 NIPVIEEQNNN
+183 HIPVIEEQNNN

-216 DDIKLR
+216 DDIKLG
-222 QEKPSI
+222 QEEPSI
-228 PQSNSITEDLQSGSF
+228 PQSNSITDDLQSGSF
-243 VDDSSEVKSKED
+243 VDDSGEVKSEED
-255 SLNPSLEPVSAPS
+255 SLSPSLEPVSAPS
-268 DEVKEPVSKET
+268 DEVKEPVSEEDT
-279 TVTEPD
+279 AVTESD
-285 ITLNENMPQFEPQAE
+285 STLSENMPQIEPQIE
-300 TQVEPQAKTQV
+300 TQMEPKVEPQ
-311 EPKSEPQAETQVE
+311 EESI
-324 LKAEPQV
+324 
-331 ETQEQVSEE
+331 EQVSEE
-340 VSGDIFK
+340 VSSDIFT

-373 NMKLMYGKLE
+373 NMELMYSKLE
-383 KMALEARKTNEVKN
+383 KMVLESRKTNETKN
-397 DMESAMGMLSN
+397 DMENAMGMLSS

-421 IDEAANYGANAGIP
+421 IDEATNYGIGSDMP
-435 EITPGENTRAI
+435 EITPDENTRAI

>member
-42 IPALKKVNMVNAPS
+42 IPALKKVNMVSAPS
-56 NNVGVNNVADPSMA
+56 NNVDVNNVAAPSMT
-70 MPMNEPDITM
+70 MPTNEPDITM
-80 KSNASMPSEHV
+80 KSDASMPSEHV

-183 NIPVIEEQNNN
+183 HIPVIEEQNNN

-216 DDIKLR
+216 DDIKLG
-222 QEKPSI
+222 QEESSI
-228 PQSNSITEDLQSGSF
+228 PQSNSITDDLQSGSF
-243 VDDSSEVKSKED
+243 VDDSGEVKSEED

-285 ITLNENMPQFEPQAE
+285 ITLNKNMPQF
-300 TQVEPQAKTQV
+300 EPQAKTQV
-311 EPKSEPQAETQVE
+311 EPKSEPQAETQ
-324 LKAEPQV
+324 
-331 ETQEQVSEE
+331 EQVSEE
-340 VSGDIFK
+340 VSGDIFT

-373 NMKLMYGKLE
+373 NMKLMYSKLE
-383 KMALEARKTNEVKN
+383 KMVLESRKTNETKN
-397 DMESAMGMLSN
+397 AMENAMGMLSN

-421 IDEAANYGANAGIP
+421 IDEATNYGIGSDIP
-435 EITPGENTRAI
+435 EITPDENTRAI

>member
-1 MFTNVMNEQKDKSY
+1 MFTNVMNEQNVKSY

-21 LSGKTLISGGALKEA
+21 LSGKTLVSGGVLKEA

-42 IPALKKVNMVNAPS
+42 IPALKKVNMVSAPS
-56 NNVGVNNVADPSMA
+56 MI
-70 MPMNEPDITM
+70 MPTNEPDITM
-80 KSNASMPSEHV
+80 KSDASMPLEHA

-128 TTSENKFVSPEINE
+128 TTSENKFVSPEIKE

-183 NIPVIEEQNNN
+183 HIPVIEEQNNN

-216 DDIKLR
+216 DDIKLG
-222 QEKPSI
+222 QEEPSI
-228 PQSNSITEDLQSGSF
+228 PQSNSITDDLQSGSF
-243 VDDSSEVKSKED
+243 VDDSGEVKSEED
-255 SLNPSLEPVSAPS
+255 SLSPSLEPVSAPS
-268 DEVKEPVSKET
+268 DEVKEPVSEEYT
-279 TVTEPD
+279 AVTESD
-285 ITLNENMPQFEPQAE
+285 STLSENMPQIEPQIE
-300 TQVEPQAKTQV
+300 TQMEPKVEPQ
-311 EPKSEPQAETQVE
+311 EESI
-324 LKAEPQV
+324 
-331 ETQEQVSEE
+331 EQVSEE
-340 VSGDIFK
+340 VSSDIFT

-373 NMKLMYGKLE
+373 NMELMYSKLE
-383 KMALEARKTNEVKN
+383 KMVLESRKTNETKN
-397 DMESAMGMLSN
+397 DMENAMGMLSS

-421 IDEAANYGANAGIP
+421 IDEATNYGIGSDIP
-435 EITPGENTRAI
+435 EITPDENTRAI

>member
-1 MFTNVMNEQKDKSY
+1 MFTNVMNEQNVKSY

-21 LSGKTLISGGALKEA
+21 LSGKTLVSGGVLKEA

-42 IPALKKVNMVNAPS
+42 IPALKKVNMVSAPS
-56 NNVGVNNVADPSMA
+56 NNMGVNNVAAPSMI
-70 MPMNEPDITM
+70 MPTNEPDITM
-80 KSNASMPSEHV
+80 KSDASMPLEHA

-128 TTSENKFVSPEINE
+128 TTSENKFVSPEIKE

-206 EPVMESVTSL
+206 APVMENVTSL
-216 DDIKLR
+216 DDIKLG
-222 QEKPSI
+222 QEEPSI
-228 PQSNSITEDLQSGSF
+228 PQSNSITDDLQSGSF
-243 VDDSSEVKSKED
+243 VDDSGEVKSEED
-255 SLNPSLEPVSAPS
+255 SLSPSLEPVSAPS
-268 DEVKEPVSKET
+268 DEVKEPVSEEDT
-279 TVTEPD
+279 AVTEPD
-285 ITLNENMPQFEPQAE
+285 STLSENMPQIEPQIE
-300 TQVEPQAKTQV
+300 TQMEPKVEPQ
-311 EPKSEPQAETQVE
+311 EESI
-324 LKAEPQV
+324 
-331 ETQEQVSEE
+331 EQVSEE
-340 VSGDIFK
+340 VSSDIFT

-373 NMKLMYGKLE
+373 NMELMYSKLE
-383 KMALEARKTNEVKN
+383 KMVLESRKTNETKN
-397 DMESAMGMLSN
+397 DMENAMGMLSS

-421 IDEAANYGANAGIP
+421 IDEATNYGIGSDIP
-435 EITPGENTRAI
+435 EITPDENTRAI

>member
-42 IPALKKVNMVNAPS
+42 IPALKKVNMVSAPS
-56 NNVGVNNVADPSMA
+56 NNMGVNNVADPSMT
-70 MPMNEPDITM
+70 MPTNEPDITM
-80 KSNASMPSEHV
+80 KSDASMPLEHA

-128 TTSENKFVSPEINE
+128 TTSENKFVSPEIKE

-206 EPVMESVTSL
+206 APVMESVTSL
-216 DDIKLR
+216 DDIKLG
-222 QEKPSI
+222 QEEPSI
-228 PQSNSITEDLQSGSF
+228 PQSNSITDDLQSGSF
-243 VDDSSEVKSKED
+243 VDDSGEVKSEED
-255 SLNPSLEPVSAPS
+255 SLSPSLEPVSAPS
-268 DEVKEPVSKET
+268 DEVKEPVSEEDT
-279 TVTEPD
+279 AVTESD
-285 ITLNENMPQFEPQAE
+285 STLSENMPQIEPQIE
-300 TQVEPQAKTQV
+300 TQMEPKVEPQ
-311 EPKSEPQAETQVE
+311 EESI
-324 LKAEPQV
+324 
-331 ETQEQVSEE
+331 EQVSEE
-340 VSGDIFK
+340 VSSDIFT

-373 NMKLMYGKLE
+373 NMELMYSKLE
-383 KMALEARKTNEVKN
+383 KMVLESRKTNETKN
-397 DMESAMGMLSN
+397 DMENAMGMLSS

-421 IDEAANYGANAGIP
+421 IDEATNYGIGSDIP
-435 EITPGENTRAI
+435 EITPDENTRAI

>member
-42 IPALKKVNMVNAPS
+42 IPALKKVNMVSAPS
-56 NNVGVNNVADPSMA
+56 NNMGVNNVADPSMT
-70 MPMNEPDITM
+70 MPTNEPDITM
-80 KSNASMPSEHV
+80 KSDASMPLEHA

-128 TTSENKFVSPEINE
+128 TTSENKFVSPEIKE

-183 NIPVIEEQNNN
+183 SIPVIEEQNNN

-206 EPVMESVTSL
+206 APVMESVTSL
-216 DDIKLR
+216 DDIKLG
-222 QEKPSI
+222 QEEPSI
-228 PQSNSITEDLQSGSF
+228 PQSNSITDDLQSGSF
-243 VDDSSEVKSKED
+243 VDDSGEVKSEED
-255 SLNPSLEPVSAPS
+255 SLSPSLEPVSAPS
-268 DEVKEPVSKET
+268 DEVKEPVSEEDT
-279 TVTEPD
+279 AVTESD
-285 ITLNENMPQFEPQAE
+285 STLSENMPQIEPQIE
-300 TQVEPQAKTQV
+300 TQMEPKVEPQ
-311 EPKSEPQAETQVE
+311 EESI
-324 LKAEPQV
+324 
-331 ETQEQVSEE
+331 EQVSEE
-340 VSGDIFK
+340 VSSDIFT

-373 NMKLMYGKLE
+373 NMELMYSKLE
-383 KMALEARKTNEVKN
+383 KMVLESRKTNETKN
-397 DMESAMGMLSN
+397 DMENAMGMLSS

-421 IDEAANYGANAGIP
+421 IDEATNYGIGSDIP
-435 EITPGENTRAI
+435 EITPDENTRAI

>member
-1 MFTNVMNEQKDKSY
+1 MFTNVMNEQNVKSY

-21 LSGKTLISGGALKEA
+21 LSGKTLVSGGVLKEA

-42 IPALKKVNMVNAPS
+42 IPALKKVNMVSAPS
-56 NNVGVNNVADPSMA
+56 NNMGVNNVAAPSMI
-70 MPMNEPDITM
+70 MPTNEPDITM
-80 KSNASMPSEHV
+80 KSDASMPLEHA

-128 TTSENKFVSPEINE
+128 TTSENKFVSPEIKE

-183 NIPVIEEQNNN
+183 HIPVIEEQNNN

-216 DDIKLR
+216 DDIKLG
-222 QEKPSI
+222 QEEPSL
-228 PQSNSITEDLQSGSF
+228 PQSNSITDDLQSGSF
-243 VDDSSEVKSKED
+243 VDDSREVKSEED
-255 SLNPSLEPVSAPS
+255 SLSPSLEPVSAPS
-268 DEVKEPVSKET
+268 DEVKEPVSEEDT
-279 TVTEPD
+279 AVTEPNS
-285 ITLNENMPQFEPQAE
+285 TLSENMPQIEPQIE
-300 TQVEPQAKTQV
+300 TQMEPKVEPQ
-311 EPKSEPQAETQVE
+311 EESI
-324 LKAEPQV
+324 
-331 ETQEQVSEE
+331 EQVSEE
-340 VSGDIFK
+340 VSSDIFT

-373 NMKLMYGKLE
+373 NMELMYSKLE
-383 KMALEARKTNEVKN
+383 KMVLESRKTNETKN
-397 DMESAMGMLSN
+397 DMENAMGMLSS

-421 IDEAANYGANAGIP
+421 IDEATNYGIGSDIP
-435 EITPGENTRAI
+435 EITPDENTRAI